1 MLAKSKMLSSFNLVN
16 KKEMF
21 HILRMFFFEKKK
33 DHLSTIELRMK
44 DTLPISTQ
52 EVMPQEVE
60 LQSKYQ
66 KNAKNRN

>member
-1 MLAKSKMLSSFNLVN
+1 MLANSKMLSSFNIVN
-16 KKEMF
+16 EKEMF
-21 HILRMFFFEKKK
+21 DILRMFFWKKK
-33 DHLSTIELRMK
+33 DHLSTIELKMK

-66 KNAKNRN
+66 KNAKN